1 MDKDLNARLGSVK
14 LPEENRRRKLHGGRL
29 GNDFLDVT
37 TVDLIFPL
45 CPQAPV
51 PVQRVFR
58 HGGQGAAECHGQT

>member
-45 CPQAPV
+45 CPQAPCASTKSIQAPRAGGCRV
-51 PVQRVFR
+51 P
-58 HGGQGAAECHGQT
+58 